1 MQFNLF
7 EWIREG
13 VKRSVIQGVAEALEV
28 VGSPTGDD
36 AAARLAPYLAAAD
49 NSQPALAGGVKRK
62 RLGRSLRDVEAG
74 EPA

>member
-1 MQFNLF
+1 
-7 EWIREG
+7 
-13 VKRSVIQGVAEALEV
+13 LEV

-49 NSQPALAGGVKRK
+49 HAQPAIADGVKRK

-74 EPA
+74 EPT